1 MVERKVVLSLLA
13 HPDDAEF
20 LCAGTLALLRRK
32 GWEVHIATM
41 TPGDCGSVEY
51 GREEIS
57 KKRRG
62 EGVNSAKI
70 LSGEFHCL
78 ECEDLFITYDKPT
91 LLRAIKVVRDVQP
104 SVVFALGGDDYSMDH
119 EMASKVAQA
128 ACFAAG
134 IPNAETEGA
143 EAFEPIPYLYYLDP
157 VDGVDR
163 FGNEVSPSMVVD
175 VSGEMAT
182 KKDMLCCHES
192 QRGWLLAHHGVD
204 EYVNSMEAFSKNRGE
219 LVGCGFGEGFRQ
231 HLGHSYPG
239 DNILKA
245 ELGELVY
252 EIGGSR

>member
-57 KKRRG
+57 SKRRG

-70 LSGEFHCL
+70 LDGEFHCL

-134 IPNAETEGA
+134 IPNAETAGA
-143 EAFEPIPYLYYLDP
+143 DAFEPIPYLYYLDP

-163 FGNEVSPSMVVD
+163 FGNIIKPSMVVD

-231 HLGHSYPG
+231 HLGHSYPS
-239 DNILKA
+239 DNILKT
-245 ELGELVY
+245 ELGELVH
-252 EIGGSR
+252 EMKGSR

>member
-1 MVERKVVLSLLA
+1 MVERKVVLGLLA

-20 LCAGTLALLRRK
+20 LCGGTLALLRRK

-41 TPGDCGSVEY
+41 TPGDCGSVEH

-57 KKRRG
+57 RIRLG
-62 EGVNSAKI
+62 EGAKAAAV
-70 LSGEFHCL
+70 LDGVYHCL

-91 LLRAIKVVRDVQP
+91 LLRAIKVVREVQP
-104 SVVFALGGDDYSMDH
+104 SVVFALSPDDYSLDH

-134 IPNAETEGA
+134 IPNAETAGA
-143 EAFEPIPYLYYLDP
+143 AAFEPIPYLYYLDA

-163 FGNEVSPSMVVD
+163 FGNVIEPSMVVD

-182 KKDMLCCHES
+182 KKEMLCCHES

-204 EYVNSMEAFSKNRGE
+204 EYVNSMEAFSKRRGE
-219 LVGCGFGEGFRQ
+219 LIGCEFGEGFRQ

-245 ELGELVY
+245 QLGDLVY
-252 EIGGSR
+252 EI

>member
-57 KKRRG
+57 AKRRG

-104 SVVFALGGDDYSMDH
+104 SVVFALGGDDYSLDH

-134 IPNAETEGA
+134 IPNAETAGA
-143 EAFEPIPYLYYLDP
+143 DAFEPIPYLYYLDP

-163 FGNEVSPSMVVD
+163 FGNIIKPSMVVD

-219 LVGCGFGEGFRQ
+219 LIGCGFGEGFRQ
-231 HLGHSYPG
+231 HLGHSYPS
-239 DNILKA
+239 DNILKT
-245 ELGELVY
+245 ELGELVH
-252 EIGGSR
+252 EMKGSR